1 MQKRVYDLSEFIGN
15 TSEFAKENERI
26 FFIQIQSF
34 DDVVHQIIVHLEV
47 LVIMKVKR
55 KSVKI
60 Y

>member
-15 TSEFAKENERI
+15 TNEFVKENERI